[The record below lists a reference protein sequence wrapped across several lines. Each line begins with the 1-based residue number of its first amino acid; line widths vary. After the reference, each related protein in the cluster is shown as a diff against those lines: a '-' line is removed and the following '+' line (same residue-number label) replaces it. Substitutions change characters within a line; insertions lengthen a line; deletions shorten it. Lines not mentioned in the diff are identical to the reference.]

1 MIANSILSDPIE
13 LSNGDWAFFDADVS
27 TLVVVN
33 AKTGKR
39 GKGITVVGP
48 NVKDVTGASVFT
60 YSTTDKKLFL
70 AARGDAA
77 SGIVVYDLA
86 TKKQT
91 RYVPPVCKK

>member
-1 MIANSILSDPIE
+1 
-13 LSNGDWAFFDADVS
+13 
-27 TLVVVN
+27 
-33 AKTGKR
+33 
-39 GKGITVVGP
+39 
-48 NVKDVTGASVFT
+48 
-60 YSTTDKKLFL
+60 LFL